1 MEAQGIISKVQQPT
15 PWCAGMV
22 VVNTNKI
29 FQRGPNISEIF
40 VPGVQKFNNTGNY
53 PGIQIFRYNL
63 FGPGKLKMGGPLFA

>member
-22 VVNTNKI
+22 VVNANKI

-40 VPGVQKFNNTGNY
+40 VPGVQKFNNTG
-53 PGIQIFRYNL
+53 
-63 FGPGKLKMGGPLFA
+63 KLSGDPNFSI